1 MKLKYFLLTF
11 LLFFIKSCPEYRR
24 GSYYIKKNVTH
35 CLIGGI
41 LNENEFKKELS
52 SCNIYPNIKEQI
64 LKNLQKEKNEFDF
77 ENFDKKK
84 RIIYYNY
91 AKINFN
97 EDKKLYSFFIYS
109 YSITV
114 VKTARLF
121 NCRRFHFM
129 KRCGYAGIVD
139 LNIEKEDIKKW
150 ENQTL
155 KNLLANIKLKFP
167 NYVDEKIIEKFYSD
181 FPYFKK

>member
-84 RIIYYNY
+84 
-91 AKINFN
+91 
-97 EDKKLYSFFIYS
+97 E
-109 YSITV
+109 
-114 VKTARLF
+114 
-121 NCRRFHFM
+121 
-129 KRCGYAGIVD
+129 
-139 LNIEKEDIKKW
+139 
-150 ENQTL
+150 
-155 KNLLANIKLKFP
+155 
-167 NYVDEKIIEKFYSD
+167 
-181 FPYFKK
+181 